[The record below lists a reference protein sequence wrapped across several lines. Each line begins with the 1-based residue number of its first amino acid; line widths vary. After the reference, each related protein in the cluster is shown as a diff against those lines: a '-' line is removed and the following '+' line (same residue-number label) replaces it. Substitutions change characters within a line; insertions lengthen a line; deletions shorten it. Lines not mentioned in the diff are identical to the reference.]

1 MGAREGMRMT
11 IVRILASLSLAAGL
25 FAGSPASAQF
35 FLKSPDF
42 HGAPVIGTEPELG
55 MPLPGATPDELRAG
69 LVWNLRAAL
78 NVAALQCD
86 FAPMLLTVDNYNAM
100 LKDHSA
106 ELKSSLDTLN
116 AYFGRT
122 NKTKAAGQAAF
133 DRFGT
138 RTYSAFSSVAAQFG
152 FCQTASKIGREVVF
166 APRGQ
171 LGDVAINY
179 MRELRNSLIP
189 YGEQQFP
196 RAFYSRT
203 YLFLPDFQPSCWRK
217 ERYSVSY
224 CGDPDKKKKKR
235 R

>member
-1 MGAREGMRMT
+1 MRMN
-11 IVRILASLSLAAGL
+11 IVRILASVSLAAGL

-42 HGAPVIGTEPELG
+42 HGPPVVGTEPELG

-100 LKDHSA
+100 LQDHSA
-106 ELKSSLDTLN
+106 ELKKSLDTLN
-116 AYFGRT
+116 AYFVRT
-122 NKTKAAGQAAF
+122 NKTKAAGQTAF

-138 RTYSAFSSVAAQFG
+138 RTYSAFSSVAAQLG
-152 FCQTASKIGREVVF
+152 FCQTASKIGREVIF
-166 APRGQ
+166 APRGD
-171 LGDVAINY
+171 LGNVAINY

-189 YGEQQFP
+189 FGEQQFP

-217 ERYSVSY
+217 ERYSVTY
-224 CGDPDKKKKKR
+224 CGVDDGKKKKKKR
-235 R
+235 

>member
-1 MGAREGMRMT
+1 MGM
-11 IVRILASLSLAAGL
+11 S
-25 FAGSPASAQF
+25 
-35 FLKSPDF
+35 
-42 HGAPVIGTEPELG
+42 
-55 MPLPGATPDELRAG
+55 LPGATPAEVRAG

-100 LKDHSA
+100 LRDHSA
-106 ELKSSLDTLN
+106 ELKASLDTIN
-116 AYFGRT
+116 GYFVRT
-122 NKTKAAGQAAF
+122 AKTKAAGQTAF

-138 RTYSAFSSVAAQFG
+138 RTYSAFATVAAQYG
-152 FCQTASKIGREVVF
+152 FCQTASKIGREVIF

-171 LGDVAINY
+171 LGDVATNY

-196 RAFYSRT
+196 RAFYART

-217 ERYSVSY
+217 GRYNVSY
-224 CGDPDKKKKKR
+224 CGSGKKKR
-235 R
+235 

>member
-1 MGAREGMRMT
+1 MT
-11 IVRILASLSLAAGL
+11 IVRIMASLSLAAGL
-25 FAGSPASAQF
+25 FAGLFAPAPASAQF
-35 FLKSPDF
+35 FLKSYDF
-42 HGAPVIGTEPELG
+42 RGPPVMGTEPELG

-106 ELKSSLDTLN
+106 ELSKSLNTLN
-116 AYFGRT
+116 AYFVRV
-122 NKTKAAGQAAF
+122 NKTKAAGQTAF

-138 RTYSAFSSVAAQFG
+138 RTYSAFATVAAQYG
-152 FCQTASKIGREVVF
+152 FCQTASKIGREVIF

-171 LGDVAINY
+171 LGNVAVNY
-179 MRELRNSLIP
+179 MRELRNSLVP

-196 RAFYSRT
+196 RAFYART

-217 ERYSVSY
+217 GRYSVSY
-224 CGDPDKKKKKR
+224 CADPNKKKKKR
-235 R
+235 